1 LLPVIFKLP
10 EHGERFVPPDLCADV
25 DWNCSN
31 ELEHTRLSPASRP
44 RWQANGATQ
53 KTGRVDREPGQ

>member
-1 LLPVIFKLP
+1 LP
-10 EHGERFVPPDLCADV
+10 ERGEPLVPPDLSADV